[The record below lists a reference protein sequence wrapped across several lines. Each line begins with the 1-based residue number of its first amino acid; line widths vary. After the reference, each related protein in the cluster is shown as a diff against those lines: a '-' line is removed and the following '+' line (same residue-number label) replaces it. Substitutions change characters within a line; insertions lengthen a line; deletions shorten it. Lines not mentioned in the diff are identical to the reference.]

1 MYLPP
6 LQPVANSDI
15 RICGDVE
22 IHPTASIAS
31 GVILQAAPNSRIIIG
46 IDACIGMGV
55 IISAYGGI
63 VEIANG
69 ATLGSGVLIVGQSQ
83 VGSNACVGT
92 ATTIFNTS
100 VEAMAVIT
108 PGSII
113 GDNSRSEA
121 AAIKSN
127 FNQESTSIPHQT
139 PEKIAEFD
147 EALESSTI
155 NSNGQKARLEN
166 KSINSR
172 DLELE
177 KPQATFNSSTH
188 KSDSSDPWLE
198 KKSVS
203 TSVENTVKLPAREV
217 EKSFKTE
224 DKTTIG
230 KVYIER
236 LLVTLFPH
244 QKHYN
249 NNSDLT

>member
-22 IHPTASIAS
+22 IHPTASIAP

-92 ATTIFNTS
+92 ATTIFNAS
-100 VEAMAVIT
+100 VDSMAVIT

-113 GDNSRSEA
+113 GDNSRSEEV
-121 AAIKSN
+121 AIESN

-139 PEKIAEFD
+139 SEKIAELD
-147 EALESSTI
+147 ETLKSSAI
-155 NSNGQKARLEN
+155 NNNGQKAILEN
-166 KSINSR
+166 KSINSIDR
-172 DLELE
+172 DLE
-177 KPQATFNSSTH
+177 KPQATFNKSTN
-188 KSDSSDPWLE
+188 KNDSSDPWLE
-198 KKSVS
+198 KKSVV
-203 TSVENTVKLPAREV
+203 TDIENAVELTAKEV
-217 EKSFKTE
+217 EKSLETE

-230 KVYIER
+230 KVYIDR

-244 QKHYN
+244 KKHYN
-249 NNSDLT
+249 NNSDAT